1 MKIRLYL
8 DEDVDVALASALRQ
22 RGIDVLTTQEAG
34 KRQQTDEAQLE
45 YAVQAG
51 RVFFTHN
58 RGDFARLHG
67 QRVKEGR
74 SHAGVIVS
82 DQLPLGILLRR
93 LSRLCFSLTQ
103 EEMIGRLEFLG
114 GWR

>member
-1 MKIRLYL
+1 MWRWPPPC
-8 DEDVDVALASALRQ
+8 ASGL
-22 RGIDVLTTQEAG
+22 DVLTTQEAG

-67 QRVKEGR
+67 QRVR
-74 SHAGVIVS
+74 RIVRTR
-82 DQLPLGILLRR
+82 G
-93 LSRLCFSLTQ
+93 
-103 EEMIGRLEFLG
+103 
-114 GWR
+114 

>member
-58 RGDFARLHG
+58 RGDFARLHVMG
-67 QRVKEGR
+67 VALCVISDYPPRTHRDRGAGGVVSMPYPLR
-74 SHAGVIVS
+74 SPDAFR
-82 DQLPLGILLRR
+82 DR
-93 LSRLCFSLTQ
+93 
-103 EEMIGRLEFLG
+103 
-114 GWR
+114 